1 MRTIFKRGFCAFLCT
16 MVAIFACACA
26 KSSTMESSNLTMSNL
41 INQGHFALGENHTFY
56 LAKQDGIYA
65 YDADT
70 DTERNMVCSYLSVD
84 PSYQF
89 GIAGDLQLYDGK
101 LFFTLNYALYAVDLE
116 NASCEKLVDHALSP
130 RVYDGVLYYYKES
143 GSLYTYDLGS
153 RKTSLLSEDIH
164 CFQIYQDSIYYTKD
178 SSIDSSIYKSDL
190 AMRESTKI
198 TPTFGIS
205 HEYLLV
211 AEDHIFLGY
220 RTSALY
226 CITDN
231 QVHRITD
238 DNSYAA
244 FISLDDENL
253 YYEAPNFIDQQVE
266 VHAWNL
272 SSHEDTIIATL
283 PVSAFNGYSMQT
295 YLYRGENALYHYSEG
310 ELFKKIPLY

>member
-1 MRTIFKRGFCAFLCT
+1 MRAIFKRGFCAFLCT
-16 MVAIFACACA
+16 MVAIFACACG
-26 KSSTMESSNLTMSNL
+26 KNSTMESSNLTMSNL
-41 INQGHFALGENHTFY
+41 LNQGHFALGENHTFY

-65 YDADT
+65 YDANT

-116 NASCEKLVDHALSP
+116 NASCEKLLDRAFTP
-130 RVYDGVLYYYKES
+130 RVYDGVLYYEES
-143 GSLYTYDLGS
+143 GNLYACDLGS
-153 RKTSLLSEDIH
+153 RKTSLLSEGID

-178 SSIDSSIYKSDL
+178 HSIYKSDL

-198 TPTFGIS
+198 APTFGTL

-220 RTSALY
+220 QTSALY
-226 CITDN
+226 CFTDN

-244 FISLDDENL
+244 SISLDDENL

-272 SSHEDTIIATL
+272 SSHQDTILTTF
-283 PVSAFNGYSMQT
+283 PVSVFLDYGFVD
-295 YLYRGENALYHYSEG
+295 LYRGENALYHYSEG
-310 ELFKKIPLY
+310 ELFKKIPLN